1 MSKSAFSRIINFI
14 SYIGLSILI
23 CIISYPTIYGGK
35 TQEKSYTVK
44 VLIGEHVPTLRVSKT
59 ATWTLTSNTGFLLYN
74 PAQETD
80 WHTIQQKTI
89 TVAHNKTQLLING
102 TPYKSETLRIMPK
115 DGFAGIDGNQF
126 HGSFSIAQMRG
137 RTYLIN
143 HVDLEEYVYSVLKT
157 ESWPGWPV
165 EVNKAFAIASR
176 SYVIAMIQ
184 QMYNSSLPYHVKNTN
199 EHQTYQ
205 GMHNTN
211 TIRSAVEQ
219 TKGMVLLHNNRPA
232 LAMFDSCCGGVI
244 PAHIDDFD
252 FEKAPYLKRTYA
264 CTHCA
269 RCKIH
274 SWEKKIHISDLN
286 KQLKRMIEFPG
297 LIHHITITQKD
308 KAGLVT
314 HLHMKDGK
322 NSHTVS
328 GKQFYSALK
337 DIKSFC
343 YTMHKKADTLIISGK
358 GYGHHLGMCQWGAR
372 EMVRDGWPYKT
383 ILAFYY
389 PGTHIKK
396 MV

>member
-1 MSKSAFSRIINFI
+1 MSKSSSSRIITCV
-14 SYIGLSILI
+14 SYICFSLII
-23 CIISYPTIYGGK
+23 CILSYPEIYGSK
-35 TQEKSYTVK
+35 PATKPYKVK
-44 VLIGEHVPTLRVSKT
+44 VLIGEYVPTLRKSNT
-59 ATWTLTSNTGFLLYN
+59 PTWTLTSSTGFLLYN
-74 PAQETD
+74 PVQETD
-80 WHTIQQKTI
+80 WHITKNSTI
-89 TVAHNKTQLLING
+89 TIDHNKAQLLINNI
-102 TPYKSETLRIMPK
+102 PYRGHTLCIMPC
-115 DGFAGIDGNQF
+115 DGYAGIDENQF
-126 HGSFSIAQMRG
+126 HGSFSIVQERG
-137 RTYLIN
+137 HTYLIN

-184 QMYNSSLPYHVKNTN
+184 QMNSSKLPYHVKNTN
-199 EHQTYQ
+199 EHQTYR

-219 TKGMVLLHNNRPA
+219 TTGMVLLHNGKPA

-244 PAHIDDFD
+244 PAHIDDFE
-252 FEKAPYLKRTYA
+252 FKKAPYLKRTYA

-269 RCKIH
+269 RCKIY
-274 SWEKKIHISDLN
+274 SWEKKIHLSDLN
-286 KQLKRMIEFPG
+286 KQLKQMIEFPG
-297 LIHHITITQKD
+297 LIHHIAVTQKD

-314 HLHMKDGK
+314 HLHMNDGK
-322 NSHTVS
+322 RVHPIS

-343 YTMHKKADTLIISGK
+343 YTINKQADSIVISGK

-372 EMVRDGWPYKT
+372 EMVRDGWPYKS
-383 ILAFYY
+383 ILAFFY
-389 PGTHIKK
+389 PGTQIKK